1 MKKKNK
7 KLDIL
12 MILTIIA
19 GVLVFGA
26 AGTLIGLEAGRL
38 HTEVETA
45 RAEREAKKASAD
57 SGESTAAPESGLSDS
72 NLTESVD
79 PEALAAALRATS
91 DVIRGVAVAAVPNV
105 SEYADAVQ
113 NGNLVTPIPRNSLE
127 NAGTGENPTA
137 EENPTEG
144 NGFIVCIDAGHE
156 THQITDLEPNGP
168 NSENMKQGVT
178 SGTQGN
184 WSGVYE
190 YQVNLDVTLKLRD
203 ALTARGYTVV
213 LCREIND
220 VTMSNVQRAQIAT
233 DANADIFL
241 RIHCNSADSS
251 SVDGVLCYAPTSS
264 NPYLS
269 EEVIERSQALSR
281 IMRDAQC
288 EETGQDALDNL
299 YQDDMTG
306 INWATM
312 PVTIVEMGCMS
323 SYDEDMFLTSEDGQD
338 QIVRGLANG
347 VDEYF
352 SQYGRMET
360 AE

>member
-19 GVLVFGA
+19 GVLVLGA

-38 HTEVETA
+38 QTEVEMA
-45 RAEREAKKASAD
+45 KADREAKKSAAD
-57 SGESTAAPESGLSDS
+57 SGVSAAVAESSLSDS
-72 NLTESVD
+72 NLTESID
-79 PEALAAALRATS
+79 PEAAAMALAATG
-91 DVIRGVAVAAVPNV
+91 DVIRGAAVAAIPNV

-127 NAGTGENPTA
+127 NAGTGENPT
-137 EENPTEG
+137 EG
-144 NGFIVCIDAGHE
+144 NGFIICIDAGHE
-156 THQITDLEPNGP
+156 TNQITDLEPNGP
-168 NSENMKQGVT
+168 GSENMKQGVT
-178 SGTQGN
+178 SGTQGE

-220 VTMSNVQRAQIAT
+220 VTMSNVQRAQIAA

-241 RIHCNSADSS
+241 RIHCNSSDSS

-281 IMRDAQC
+281 IMRDSQC
-288 EETGQDALDNL
+288 EETGQTALDNL

-306 INWATM
+306 INWAEM
-312 PVTIVEMGCMS
+312 PVTIVEMGFMS
-323 SYDEDMFLTSEDGQD
+323 NYDEDMFLTSEDGQD
-338 QIVRGLANG
+338 QIVRGLVNG

-352 SQYGRMET
+352 SRYGKMEA